1 MQLIRAVPALAL
13 FLCAVLNSDK
23 LLGLIKLS
31 DVMSTDE
38 QQKTGV
44 AQLTGVQKQELEKW
58 MNDKFILK
66 TATSTASLTLQQNLQ
81 NGAQLELSDGS
92 IYEIAPSDR
101 SKTTFWLTP
110 INMTVTPSNDPMY
123 PVLLTNTLSGVSVR
137 AKQVRAPTQKQPS
150 SQTPL

>member
-1 MQLIRAVPALAL
+1 MQMIRAVPALAL
-13 FLCAVLNSDK
+13 FLFAVLNSEK

-31 DVMSTDE
+31 DLMSADE
-38 QQKTGV
+38 QKKTGV
-44 AQLTGVQKQELEKW
+44 SQLSEIQKQELEKW

-66 TATSTASLTLQQNLQ
+66 SASTTTPLTLQQNLQ

-92 IYEIAPSDR
+92 IYEVAPSDK

-110 INMTVTPSNDPMY
+110 INITVTPSNDPMY

-137 AKQVRAPTQKQPS
+137 AKQVRAANPKQPA